1 MCGGGGGSS
10 RAPDPPVER
19 PPQVLRNP
27 YLDSRLNLVN
37 RGIGA
42 LTFRAGDRLTF
53 NESTGSLKD
62 NAQIGMLRPGSA
74 QGTGEFTKLG
84 KGMAWLKKEKHRRL
98 QASEAYQE
106 EKRREL
112 RMERIRRMD
121 DRGSRK

>member
-1 MCGGGGGSS
+1 MCSGGGSS
-10 RAPDPPVER
+10 RAPDPPKER

-62 NAQIGMLRPGSA
+62 NTQIGMLRPGSA
-74 QGTGEFTKLG
+74 QGTGKFQQLG
-84 KGMAWLKKEKHRRL
+84 KGMAWLKQEKQRRL
-98 QASEAYQE
+98 EASKAYQDE
-106 EKRREL
+106 QAAKKRQ
-112 RMERIRRMD
+112 ERIRKLD
-121 DRGSRK
+121 DRSHR